1 MSRLYEQGMF
11 FIGSSFRRTLTDK
24 SQRFPWHQWVRLAYN
39 DALTY
44 DPSTGKG
51 GVKASWR
58 FREIG
63 RAAHNR
69 PLLGLAVELQNLKAN
84 EELPFDKLSMA
95 DYSVAA
101 AFTTIQ
107 WADGPVMLDEF
118 AYGRKDASSAEECGS
133 TSQVSSDA
141 YVANLQAKG
150 FSDEE
155 IVALASV
162 EAFGI
167 TRDPEQAR
175 WSAFPKFDNYYYKQ
189 VLTNAQGV
197 PLS

>member
-63 RAAHNR
+63 RAPQNR
-69 PLLGLAVELQNLKAN
+69 ALLGLAVELQNMKAN

-95 DYSVAA
+95 DYTVAA
-101 AFTTIQ
+101 AMTTIQ

-118 AYGRKDASSAEECGS
+118 AYGRKDASSE
-133 TSQVSSDA
+133 
-141 YVANLQAKG
+141 
-150 FSDEE
+150 
-155 IVALASV
+155 
-162 EAFGI
+162 
-167 TRDPEQAR
+167 
-175 WSAFPKFDNYYYKQ
+175 
-189 VLTNAQGV
+189 
-197 PLS
+197 

>member
-1 MSRLYEQGMF
+1 MSARLYEHGMF

-58 FREIG
+58 FREYSK
-63 RAAHNR
+63 APQNKA
-69 PLLGLAVELQNLKAN
+69 LLGLAVELQQLKAN
-84 EELPFDKLSMA
+84 EEVPFDKLSMA
-95 DYSVAA
+95 DYAVAA

-107 WADGPVMLDEF
+107 WAEGPVMLDEF
-118 AYGRKDASSAEECGS
+118 AYGRKDATSAGECGS
-133 TSQVSSDA
+133 NTPIAQGS

-162 EAFGI
+162 EAFGVM
-167 TRDPEQAR
+167 RDPE
-175 WSAFPKFDNYYYKQ
+175 
-189 VLTNAQGV
+189 
-197 PLS
+197 

>member
-1 MSRLYEQGMF
+1 MSARLYEHGMF

-44 DPSTGKG
+44 DPISGKG

-58 FREIG
+58 FREYSK
-63 RAAHNR
+63 APQNKA
-69 PLLGLAVELQNLKAN
+69 LLGLAVELQQLKAN
-84 EELPFDKLSMA
+84 EEVPFDKLSMA
-95 DYSVAA
+95 DYAVAA

-107 WADGPVMLDEF
+107 WAEGPVMLDEF
-118 AYGRKDASSAEECGS
+118 AYGRKDATSAGECGS
-133 TSQVSSDA
+133 NTPIAQGS

-162 EAFGI
+162 EAFGVM
-167 TRDPEQAR
+167 RDPEQAR
-175 WSAFPKFDNYYYKQ
+175 WSTFPKFDNFYYK
-189 VLTNAQGV
+189 
-197 PLS
+197 